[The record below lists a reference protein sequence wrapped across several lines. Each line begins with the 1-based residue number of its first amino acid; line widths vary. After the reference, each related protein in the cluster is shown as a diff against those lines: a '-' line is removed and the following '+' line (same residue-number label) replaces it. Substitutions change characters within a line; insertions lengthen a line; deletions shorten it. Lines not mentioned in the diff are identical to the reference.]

1 MLARKHRGRIAIV
14 ALGGLLA
21 ACAATVDSTGHQ
33 VRPEVLTQLKPGV
46 VTRDDV
52 RQLLGSPSTVAP
64 FDTNV
69 WYYIGEKL
77 ETVAFFN
84 PSLMERRVLVVQFDD
99 NGVLKGVNNL
109 DERDGTNLTPV
120 TRETPT
126 KGQELTFL
134 EQLLGNL
141 GRFNTP
147 QSSGGAFR
155 RGGP

>member
-1 MLARKHRGRIAIV
+1 MLARNPRRRIAIL
-14 ALGGLLA
+14 ALGSLLT

-46 VTRDDV
+46 LTRDDV
-52 RQLLGSPSTVAP
+52 RQLLGSPSTLAP
-64 FDTNV
+64 FDANI
-69 WYYIGEKL
+69 WYYIGERL

-84 PSLMERRVLVVQFDD
+84 PTLIERRVLVVQFDA
-99 NGVLKGVNNL
+99 NGVLRSVGNL
-109 DERDGTNLTPV
+109 DEKDGASLTPV

-126 KGQELTFL
+126 KGQELTIM

-147 QSSGGAFR
+147 ASAAGAFK
-155 RGGP
+155 RGP